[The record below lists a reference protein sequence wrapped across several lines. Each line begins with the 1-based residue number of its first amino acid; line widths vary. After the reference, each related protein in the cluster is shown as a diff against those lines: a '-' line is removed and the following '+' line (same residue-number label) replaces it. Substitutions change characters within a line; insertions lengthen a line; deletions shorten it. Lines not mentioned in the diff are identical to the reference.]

1 MAEAALLDEAIRRG
15 REGPNGGLGRKPVLP
30 PAFKAKKP
38 QASASTLPELQEQLR
53 RKKAL
58 LADREVIDELPD
70 KGARIRANIVELE
83 KRIATLQRGSEVLT
97 STEPLEESMKVL
109 SLGSA
114 KPAAQAASPQSPGSP
129 SNEVALTRIPNP
141 LKGTVPAP
149 NNRQVRR
156 HLTPVKCLQCGV

>member
-38 QASASTLPELQEQLR
+38 ASPSTLPELQEQLR

-70 KGARIRANIVELE
+70 KGARIRANIAELE
-83 KRIATLQRGSEVLT
+83 KRIATLQRGSEVPA

-114 KPAAQAASPQSPGSP
+114 KPAAQAASSQSPSSP
-129 SNEVALTRIPNP
+129 SNDVALTRIPNP
-141 LKGTVPAP
+141 LKGSVPAP
-149 NNRQVRR
+149 NHRQVRSIY
-156 HLTPVKCLQCGV
+156 VVCSKCGV